1 MFHRA
6 AAAYDGVRWLMAN
19 IWRLITKL
27 WWLALAVIPFIF
39 LQHIDALYKEIGC
52 TPNSDCYNPGTI
64 AAFQLEILVIGL
76 TFLVWPICFWHLG
89 GMWLFDRL
97 FKSAI

>member
-1 MFHRA
+1 
-6 AAAYDGVRWLMAN
+6 MAN

-39 LQHIDALYKEIGC
+39 WQHISSLYKEIGC

-64 AAFQLEILVIGL
+64 AAYQLEILVIGIAI
-76 TFLVWPICFWHLG
+76 LVWPICFWHLG
-89 GMWLFDRL
+89 GKWLFERI
-97 FKSAI
+97 FK